1 MNVPREQSIALYQKI
16 TTFILYEL
24 QVEHATVWLRQCVP
38 VYEYMYN
45 AQEMENPTIE
55 KNIQFW
61 NEKTG
66 YILESMVPYVSN

>member
-1 MNVPREQSIALYQKI
+1 M
-16 TTFILYEL
+16 
-24 QVEHATVWLRQCVP
+24 EHATVWLRQCVP

-55 KNIQFW
+55 TKTIQFW